1 MFNWF
6 KKKEISTTE
15 REKQPD
21 FSKITTISKAVDL
34 SKKGQLVKVH
44 LIALEFGGEDSERNI
59 LYVPEFAQIIK
70 HRFDKMIEELLID
83 GKKLGYSA
91 EPEYK
96 GNSVIPSKL
105 KMTVTGESEFK
116 ETINIW

>member
-6 KKKEISTTE
+6 KKKENTKTE
-15 REKQPD
+15 SENEPD
-21 FSKITTISKAVDL
+21 FSRITTKSKAVDL
-34 SKKGQLVKVH
+34 YKKGELVKVH
-44 LIALEFGGEDSERNI
+44 LMTLEFGGEDSERNI
-59 LYVPEFAQIIK
+59 LYVPEFAQNFK

-96 GNSVIPSKL
+96 GKSVVPSKL
-105 KMTVTGESEFK
+105 KISVTGESEFK